1 MMRRLAIVIALAAAL
16 SAPASAQPAGVQVTP
31 VILVADADSGQSSVR
46 VRNWRE
52 REVSFEAIAYAWS
65 QADGED
71 VLEPTNDIML
81 APSTFVIAA
90 QGEQIVR
97 IAAARG
103 PANDHR
109 ERAYRLILREL
120 PSASE
125 EVQGFRVQLQFSLP
139 VFAQPAFSETRLSA
153 VRGAAGISL
162 RNAGNTHVRLMSAVS
177 EPQGAAWEHLPRYLL
192 AGEEITRPQ
201 PDGADSVTVAYV
213 PAGLSE
219 PLSETIAI
227 ADDAAHPR

>member
-1 MMRRLAIVIALAAAL
+1 MRSFAIVIAFAAAL

-31 VILVADADSGQSSVR
+31 VILVADAESGQSSVR
-46 VRNWRE
+46 LRNWRE
-52 REVSFEAIAYAWS
+52 REVSFEATAYVWS

-71 VLEPTNDIML
+71 VLEPTQDIAL

-120 PSASE
+120 PAAPDDAP
-125 EVQGFRVQLQFSLP
+125 GFRVQLQFSLP
-139 VFAQPAFSETRLSA
+139 VFVQPAFSETRLSVERA
-153 VRGAAGISL
+153 PEGVRL
-162 RNAGNTHVRLMSAVS
+162 RNIGNTHVRLMSAVS
-177 EPQGAAWEHLPRYLL
+177 EPTGATWTRLPRYLL
-192 AGEEITRPQ
+192 AGEDITRAQ
-201 PDGADSVTVAYV
+201 THRAESVTVAYV

-227 ADDAAHPR
+227 ADAAAQPR